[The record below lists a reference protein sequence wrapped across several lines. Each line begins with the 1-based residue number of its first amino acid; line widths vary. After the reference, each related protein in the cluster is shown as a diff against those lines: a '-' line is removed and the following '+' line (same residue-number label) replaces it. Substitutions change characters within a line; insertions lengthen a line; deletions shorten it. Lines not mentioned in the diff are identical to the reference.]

1 MVPPDHHSNYV
12 NYRVKRAVKK
22 STESYFS
29 DLCIICNVYVMEP
42 VLTIIKHDNM
52 YINMFALV

>member
-12 NYRVKRAVKK
+12 KCRVKRAVKK

-29 DLCIICNVYVMEP
+29 DLCIIRNVYVMEP
-42 VLTIIKHDNM
+42 VLIIIKHDNK

>member
-29 DLCIICNVYVMEP
+29 DLCIICNVHTKKP
-42 VLTIIKHDNM
+42 VLTLIKYDIK
-52 YINMFALV
+52 YINLFALV